1 MKNIKVVIGANFGD
15 EGKGLLTD
23 YFTRK
28 SDGNVLNVL
37 YNGGVQRGHTAQNHV
52 FHCFGSGTLSGAD
65 TFCDRKFMINPIGW
79 VLEGKELSPLKGN
92 FYIHQMCRV
101 TTPFDMI
108 INQRLETKRGA
119 DRHGSCGMGIYE
131 TVLRSRIFPIYAY
144 DLENQDE
151 LYRIMKVI
159 QNSYFPK
166 RCHELEIDDS
176 IDFSIDDFMTA
187 SHLMMKYSI
196 VVPDLKTVSSY
207 YDTVIFEGGQ
217 GLLLSEDNT
226 EYFPHLTPSHTGSK
240 YIADFINAAGHDVE
254 VEVCYVTRSYM
265 TRHGVGRFDTE
276 CKKED
281 INPAIVDKTNQHNE
295 YQQGLRFGYLD
306 LNDLETRIKNDLAYY
321 RRPVTV
327 SFAVTQLN
335 YTNGKLYCGDGI
347 YIDPSEII
355 FADKTY
361 KFDSQTDPFEI
372 DEK

>member
-65 TFCDRKFMINPIGW
+65 TFYHRKFIINPIGW
-79 VLEGKELSPLKGN
+79 VLEGKDLFPFSGQ
-92 FYIHQMCRV
+92 FYVHRMCYV

-119 DRHGSCGMGIYE
+119 GRHGSCGMGIYE

-151 LYRIMKVI
+151 LYRITKVI

-166 RCHELEIDDS
+166 RCDELGIDGS

-187 SHLMMKYSI
+187 SHTMMEYTNLISDMKS
-196 VVPDLKTVSSY
+196 VANECDA
-207 YDTVIFEGGQ
+207 VIFEGGQ
-217 GLLLSEDNT
+217 GLLLSEENRD
-226 EYFPHLTPSHTGSK
+226 YFPHLTPSHTGSRN
-240 YIADFINAAGHDVE
+240 IADYINAAGKDVDVE
-254 VEVCYVTRSYM
+254 ICYVTRSYM
-265 TRHGVGRFDTE
+265 TRHGAGRFDTE

-281 INPAIVDKTNQHNE
+281 INSAIVDNTNQHNE

-321 RRPVTV
+321 KRPVTV
-327 SFAVTQLN
+327 SLAVTQLN
-335 YTNGKLYCGDGI
+335 YTNGKLCCGDGI
-347 YIDPSEII
+347 YIDPSEIS
-355 FADKTY
+355 FADRIY
-361 KFDSQTDPFEI
+361 KFDSQDDPFEVI
-372 DEK
+372 EK